1 MSVQCSLLCAPC
13 FNFSSLYLSFCFHLL
28 IFALLKRDF
37 PFSFQYYSFHETKCM
52 RKFITVFAA
61 RLPSWGGATLSYF
74 SVLRLL
80 SGLVVLHVCC
90 TDVAREFLF
99 AIPSSLSCVASSVSW
114 IPYLPFSLFISL
126 FQ

>member
-1 MSVQCSLLCAPC
+1 MSIQCSLLCVPC
-13 FNFSSLYLSFCFHLL
+13 FNFSSLYLSFCFHLP
-28 IFALLKRDF
+28 IFYLLLNL
-37 PFSFQYYSFHETKCM
+37 PLSFQYYSFHETKCM

-61 RLPSWGGATLSYF
+61 CLHSWGQLSYF
-74 SVLRLL
+74 SVLWLQ